1 MPHSLYNIGSGAG
14 FYCVRWCVSLYR
26 CGFQSASF
34 LGFTQG
40 EEGDGGSDEDRR
52 ERTED
57 DAKAHGE
64 GETLDAFATQE
75 QDTEQHEQRW
85 ERRVD
90 GTSQRLVDTIVEQ
103 AAEILLGMQLHVF
116 ANTVEHHHLI
126 VDGVTDNR

>member
-1 MPHSLYNIGSGAG
+1 
-14 FYCVRWCVSLYR
+14 
-26 CGFQSASF
+26 

-75 QDTEQHEQRW
+75 QDAEQYDKR
-85 ERRVD
+85 
-90 GTSQRLVDTIVEQ
+90 
-103 AAEILLGMQLHVF
+103 
-116 ANTVEHHHLI
+116 
-126 VDGVTDNR
+126 